1 MCHSL
6 KDLGRK
12 TGTGHLFVGALLC
25 PSWVGRGKG
34 CWALWYLTATLAL
47 ALSFFIRHLGL
58 WVNSESQMINALP
71 LGYFS
76 RYRRFLRQHNNQ
88 STSLLPLCVFKRKT
102 FFFFPPTC
110 LKRKY
115 IFSIL
120 NPLSLQQVKPQLFVV
135 PWSSTVV
142 GATLKSNHHKKR
154 LKYHKKAVLVAHKEI
169 ITIPSGDN
177 LCITNTP

>member
-1 MCHSL
+1 MCRGV

-47 ALSFFIRHLGL
+47 ALSFFIRYLSL
-58 WVNSESQMINALP
+58 WVNRESQMINALP

-76 RYRRFLRQHNNQ
+76 RYRRFLRQHNNR

-102 FFFFPPTC
+102 FFFSSYLSQEKIYLFYSKSTITSTGKTPTFC
-110 LKRKY
+110 CTMEFNSGRCY
-115 IFSIL
+115 PEI
-120 NPLSLQQVKPQLFVV
+120 KPSQKKIEI
-135 PWSSTVV
+135 SQ
-142 GATLKSNHHKKR
+142 KSCFGC
-154 LKYHKKAVLVAHKEI
+154 
-169 ITIPSGDN
+169 T
-177 LCITNTP
+177 